1 MAIRYNKKLN
11 NEIYR
16 AVYRFNKKIGDL
28 EKLNNANIVIPNR
41 ITTKDLKQDYNTRTN
56 LRKRINEL
64 NRFLKP
70 GQEAK
75 IELKDNDSIS
85 KWELSNI
92 NIRLRTVKAKTTR
105 RINYL
110 KNTKPKI
117 LGIEQAETY
126 ARQGS
131 TEYRRELARRE
142 YLESKT
148 LTDLSLEDLR
158 EFNKK
163 ITGMIQ
169 TRTNKQF
176 RESYKEMLRDN
187 AYFHNVDSD
196 TLNNIESK
204 LDKLNDKDF
213 VNLFNND
220 EAIKEVLF
228 AYEMTFKETR
238 NALKKGI
245 NYDPSII
252 TPDTQELYNAISEN
266 IDKILSTYN
275 V

>member
-16 AVYRFNKKIGDL
+16 AVYRFNKKIGEL

-41 ITTKDLKQDYNTRTN
+41 ITTKDLKQDYKTRTN
-56 LRKRINEL
+56 LRKRINEI
-64 NRFLKP
+64 NRFLRP
-70 GQEAK
+70 GQENK
-75 IELKDNDSIS
+75 IILKSGDEIS

-92 NIRLRTVKAKTTR
+92 NIRLRTVKAKNTR

-131 TEYRRELARRE
+131 SEYRRELARRE
-142 YLESKT
+142 YLETKT
-148 LTDLSLEDLR
+148 LTDLSLQELR

-163 ITGMIQ
+163 ITGMLQ

-176 RESYKEMLRDN
+176 RESYKEMFRDN
-187 AYFHNVDSD
+187 AYFHNVDD
-196 TLNNIESK
+196 EVLKNIESK
-204 LDKLNDKDF
+204 LDKLSDKDF

-220 EAIKEVLF
+220 EAIKEVLY

-266 IDKILSTYN
+266 IDKILASYK
-275 V
+275 

>member
-16 AVYRFNKKIGDL
+16 AVYRFNKKIGEL

-41 ITTKDLKQDYNTRTN
+41 ITTKDLKQAYTTRTN

-131 TEYRRELARRE
+131 TEYRREIARRE

-163 ITGMIQ
+163 ITGMLQ

-204 LDKLNDKDF
+204 LDKLTDKDF

-220 EAIKEVLF
+220 EAIKEVLY

-266 IDKILSTYN
+266 IDKILVSYK
-275 V
+275 

>member
-16 AVYRFNKKIGDL
+16 AVYRFNKKIGEL
-28 EKLNNANIVIPNR
+28 EKLNNTNIVIPNR
-41 ITTKDLKQDYNTRTN
+41 ITTKDLKQDYKTRTN
-56 LRKRINEL
+56 LRKRINEI
-64 NRFLKP
+64 NRFLRP
-70 GQEAK
+70 GQENK
-75 IELKDNDSIS
+75 IILKSGDEIS

-92 NIRLRTVKAKTTR
+92 NIRLRTVKAKNTR

-131 TEYRRELARRE
+131 SEYRRELARRE

-148 LTDLSLEDLR
+148 LTDLSLQELR

-163 ITGMIQ
+163 ITGMIG

-187 AYFHNVDSD
+187 AYFHNVDDEVLKS
-196 TLNNIESK
+196 IESK

-213 VNLFNND
+213 VKLFNND
-220 EAIKEVLF
+220 EAIKEVLY

-252 TPDTQELYNAISEN
+252 TPDTQELYTEINEN
-266 IDKILSTYN
+266 IDRILASYN
-275 V
+275 K